1 MDKKKI
7 AISAPTWV
15 KVINQ
20 EFYIVDAVDENSPI
34 YNNALKK
41 ITSNPVSCK
50 HMYSVPLIT
59 VHAYLP
65 FYGKCS
71 VVICSISL
79 KEKESLT
86 SETN

>member
-41 ITSNPVSCK
+41 
-50 HMYSVPLIT
+50 
-59 VHAYLP
+59 
-65 FYGKCS
+65 
-71 VVICSISL
+71 
-79 KEKESLT
+79 
-86 SETN
+86 